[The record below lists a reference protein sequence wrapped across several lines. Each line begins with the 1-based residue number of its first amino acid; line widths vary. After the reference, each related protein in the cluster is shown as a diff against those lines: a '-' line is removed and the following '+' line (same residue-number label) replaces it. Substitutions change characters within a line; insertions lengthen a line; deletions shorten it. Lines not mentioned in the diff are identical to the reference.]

1 VTPTRKENVLSNK
14 NLSSVAASV
23 IDSYG
28 NTARNVIGVYR
39 AGGERMIGFVDQRF
53 EGVVHRG
60 AAGLRDGLRSN
71 LVHTQQRW
79 SGYCVKSLHY
89 GSERATSAVDAAVD
103 LAHKGVERIAAN
115 AERFDQATQLGAL
128 EAISR
133 VAMPAAAVVS
143 QFAERIE
150 SGSSKLMQRVSR
162 QPAVASAV
170 ARQAKAAA
178 RQAKS
183 VKQAAT
189 RSAGKRTGKGP
200 GKGTATSPGKA
211 VADKA
216 AAQAAAAQ
224 KTVVRKAKAVVR
236 KAQADGAAAAAA

>member
-1 VTPTRKENVLSNK
+1 MSNK
-14 NLSSVAASV
+14 NLSHVAASV

-60 AAGLRDGLRSN
+60 AAGLREGLRSN

-89 GSERATSAVDAAVD
+89 GSERATGAVDAAVD

-133 VAMPAAAVVS
+133 AAMPAAAVVS

-150 SGSSKLMQRVSR
+150 SGSSKLVQRVSR

-170 ARQAKAAA
+170 AGQAKAAA
-178 RQAKS
+178 RRAKS

-189 RSAGKRTGKGP
+189 RSAGKRTGKSA
-200 GKGTATSPGKA
+200 GKSAGKA

-224 KTVVRKAKAVVR
+224 KTAVRKAKAVVR